1 MTGLRRQLIRLAVLA
16 LFLGIWEAAFR
27 LGLMSPII
35 FASPASVEAATK
47 DGWTFM
53 LAFHITIS
61 RSPWRS

>member
-35 FASPASVEAATK
+35 FASPSLIA
-47 DGWTFM
+47 
-53 LAFHITIS
+53 
-61 RSPWRS
+61 